1 VAVSIRS
8 NPESYEIVGIV
19 GDVRSA
25 GLEEPVEGE
34 MYLSY
39 WQVPDLVL
47 GIALRTSGDPASLA
61 GQLRAAVWSV
71 DREQPVTYVM
81 PISELAAESLA
92 FRRAGM
98 MLAGSFGFLALVL
111 AAIGIY
117 GVLSY
122 SVMRRTRE
130 IGVRMALGASP
141 GDVAGGILREGLMMT
156 AAGVAIGLAA
166 ALGLSRFL
174 ASVLFEVRPGDPM
187 TYAAVAA
194 VLLGVAVLA
203 AWIPAR
209 RATSVDPLVAL
220 RTD

>member
-1 VAVSIRS
+1 VINQSLAKKYWPGENPVGRRVLVNERS
-8 NPESYEIVGIV
+8 KPVPYEIVGIV

-25 GLEEPVEGE
+25 GLEEPLEGE

-39 WQVPDLVL
+39 WQAGDSLL
-47 GIALRTSGDPASLA
+47 CIALRMSGDPSAFA
-61 GQLRAAVWSV
+61 GQLRAAVWSI

-81 PISELAAESLA
+81 QMTELAAESLA

-141 GDVAGGILREGLMMT
+141 GD
-156 AAGVAIGLAA
+156 
-166 ALGLSRFL
+166 
-174 ASVLFEVRPGDPM
+174 
-187 TYAAVAA
+187 
-194 VLLGVAVLA
+194 
-203 AWIPAR
+203 
-209 RATSVDPLVAL
+209 ATSVDPLVAL
-220 RTD
+220 WTD